1 MISGEPIKV
10 VIVDDIA
17 ETRDHLS
24 KLLGFENDIVV
35 AGSVGSGEDAL
46 ALASDTA
53 VDVLLLDINMPGMD
67 GIATAEQ
74 LSLKVPTA
82 AIIMMSVQGEPD
94 YLRRAMLA
102 GAREF
107 LVKPFSSDE
116 LSASIRQ
123 VHQRERQK
131 YDRFAGS
138 RPNLSDPRSEP
149 VRRGH
154 GQVVTF
160 FAPKGG
166 VGRTTLAVNFAVAA
180 RTEMNKRVALV
191 DGGLQFGDVGVLLNL
206 NPKNHTIADL
216 AREMAG
222 GDTDT
227 LESTL
232 VDHST
237 GIRVLMAPPSPEMAE
252 LVTADHL
259 ARIVSALRQTHDLV
273 VIDSTALLQD
283 ATLAF
288 FDQSDVILT
297 VLTLE
302 ITNIKNIRQF
312 LALADQLG
320 YPEEKVQLVLNRAD
334 SGYGI
339 RLQDVETSIGRKI
352 SHSVVS
358 DGRTVV
364 FALNRGVPFVVAAR
378 QARVSED
385 VMRMAK
391 SVLGSEVATEP
402 EIALRAA
409 PRKGIFAWRTH

>member
-1 MISGEPIKV
+1 MADRIKV

-24 KLLGFENDIVV
+24 KLLSFEPDIQV
-35 AGSVGSGEDAL
+35 AGSVASGAEAITVAGEND
-46 ALASDTA
+46 
-53 VDVLLLDINMPGMD
+53 VDIVLLDINMPGLD

-74 LSLKVPTA
+74 LALRAPSS

-116 LSASIRQ
+116 LAASIRN

-131 YDRFAGS
+131 MDRVASTMPAPQQG
-138 RPNLSDPRSEP
+138 RSEAP
-149 VRRGH
+149 RRGL
-154 GQVVTF
+154 GRVVTF
-160 FAPKGG
+160 FSPKGG

-180 RTEMNKRVALV
+180 KTELDMRVALV

-206 NPKNHTIADL
+206 NPKNQSIADV
-216 AREMAG
+216 AREMSG
-222 GDTDT
+222 GDLET

-237 GIRVLMAPPSPEMAE
+237 GVRVLMAPPSPEMAE
-252 LVTADHL
+252 LVTPDHL
-259 ARIVSALRQTHDLV
+259 SKIIAALRTTHDLV
-273 VIDSTALLQD
+273 VIDSSPLLQD
-283 ATLAF
+283 VTLSF
-288 FDQSDVILT
+288 LDQSDIVFA

-302 ITNIKNIRQF
+302 ITNIKNMRQF
-312 LALADQLG
+312 LALTDQLG
-320 YPEEKVQLVLNRAD
+320 YPDDKVQLLLNRSD

-339 RLQDVETSIGRKI
+339 RQQDVESSIGRKI

-364 FALNRGVPFVVAAR
+364 YALNRGVPFVVAAR
-378 QARVSED
+378 QSRVSED
-385 VMRMAK
+385 VVRIAK
-391 SVLGSEVATEP
+391 AVMETEP
-402 EIALRAA
+402 QVESMLPIRAV
-409 PRKGIFAWRTH
+409 PKKTGLFQWRAH